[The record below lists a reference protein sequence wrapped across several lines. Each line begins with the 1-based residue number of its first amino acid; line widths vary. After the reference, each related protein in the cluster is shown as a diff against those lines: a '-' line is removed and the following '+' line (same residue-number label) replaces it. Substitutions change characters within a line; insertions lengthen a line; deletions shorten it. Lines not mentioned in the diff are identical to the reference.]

1 MNGDGANEGD
11 GAGGAGGAEA
21 ARSLLLVDDDQ
32 VWLQRL
38 AVAMGRRGFA
48 VVTAASV
55 QEAIVQAREHAPD
68 YAVIDLR
75 LEDGSGLDVVSALR
89 EVRPNGRIIMLTGY
103 GNIATAVAAVKLGA
117 VDYLSKPADADAI
130 EAALLAENGEIP
142 ALPAGL

>member
-11 GAGGAGGAEA
+11 GAGGAEA

-48 VVTAASV
+48 VITAASV
-55 QEAIVQAREHAPD
+55 QDAIIQAREHAPD

-89 EVRPNGRIIMLTGY
+89 EVRPNGRRITLEPCQLP
-103 GNIATAVAAVKLGA
+103 LG
-117 VDYLSKPADADAI
+117 SPT
-130 EAALLAENGEIP
+130 
-142 ALPAGL
+142 